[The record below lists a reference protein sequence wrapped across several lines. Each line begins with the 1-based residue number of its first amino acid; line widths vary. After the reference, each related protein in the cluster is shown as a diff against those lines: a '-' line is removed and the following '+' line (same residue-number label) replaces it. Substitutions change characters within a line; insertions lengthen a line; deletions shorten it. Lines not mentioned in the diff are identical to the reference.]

1 MSKQIHL
8 SYISGAHDEIN
19 ARLAQLTSQ
28 YSGLR
33 LINRMPHTSKT
44 HVNLTLDF
52 TVETEYTLFMLTLD
66 PMFIYYKRT
75 IGDSLVQVW
84 GDEPYLSVRY
94 FFEADLALR

>member
-19 ARLAQLTSQ
+19 AKLAQLTSQ

-33 LINRMPHTSKT
+33 LINRMPDQGSY
-44 HVNLTLDF
+44 VNLTLDF

-66 PMFIYYKRT
+66 PMFIYYKKT
-75 IGDSLVQVW
+75 IGDSSER
-84 GDEPYLSVRY
+84 DADPYLSVRY

>member
-8 SYISGAHDEIN
+8 SYISVAHDEIN

-33 LINRMPHTSKT
+33 LINRMPDHGSY
-44 HVNLTLDF
+44 VNLTLDF
-52 TVETEYTLFMLTLD
+52 TVEAEYTLFMLTLD
-66 PMFIYYKRT
+66 PMFIYYKKT
-75 IGDSLVQVW
+75 IGDSSER
-84 GDEPYLSVRY
+84 DADPYLSVRY

>member
-8 SYISGAHDEIN
+8 SYISGAHNEIN

-66 PMFIYYKRT
+66 PMFIYYKKT
-75 IGDSLVQVW
+75 IGDSSER
-84 GDEPYLSVRY
+84 DADPYLSVRY

>member
-8 SYISGAHDEIN
+8 SYISVAHDEIN
-19 ARLAQLTSQ
+19 AKLAQLTSQ

-33 LINRMPHTSKT
+33 LINRMPDHGSY
-44 HVNLTLDF
+44 VNLTLDF
-52 TVETEYTLFMLTLD
+52 TVEAEYTLFMLTLD

-75 IGDSLVQVW
+75 IGDSPER
-84 GDEPYLSVRY
+84 DADPYLSVRY

>member
-8 SYISGAHDEIN
+8 SYISVAHDEIN

-33 LINRMPHTSKT
+33 LINRMPDQGSY
-44 HVNLTLDF
+44 VNLTLDF

-66 PMFIYYKRT
+66 PMFIYYKKT
-75 IGDSLVQVW
+75 IGDSSER
-84 GDEPYLSVRY
+84 DADPYLSVRY

>member
-8 SYISGAHDEIN
+8 SYISVAHDEIN

-33 LINRMPHTSKT
+33 LINRTSAVLKS

-52 TVETEYTLFMLTLD
+52 TVEAEYTLFMLTLD
-66 PMFIYYKRT
+66 PMFIYYKKT
-75 IGDSLVQVW
+75 IGDSSER
-84 GDEPYLSVRY
+84 DADPYLSVRY

>member
-8 SYISGAHDEIN
+8 SYISVAHDEIN

-33 LINRMPHTSKT
+33 LINRMPDQGSY
-44 HVNLTLDF
+44 VNLTLDF
-52 TVETEYTLFMLTLD
+52 TVEAEYTLFMLTLD
-66 PMFIYYKRT
+66 PMFIYYKKT
-75 IGDSLVQVW
+75 IGDSSER
-84 GDEPYLSVRY
+84 DADPYLSVRY

>member
-8 SYISGAHDEIN
+8 SYISVAHDEIN
-19 ARLAQLTSQ
+19 AKLAQLTSQ

-33 LINRMPHTSKT
+33 LINRMPDQRSY
-44 HVNLTLDF
+44 VNLTLDF

-66 PMFIYYKRT
+66 PTFIYYKKT
-75 IGDSLVQVW
+75 IGDSSER
-84 GDEPYLSVRY
+84 DADPYLSVRY

>member
-8 SYISGAHDEIN
+8 SYISVAHDKIN
-19 ARLAQLTSQ
+19 ERLAQLTSQ

-33 LINRMPHTSKT
+33 LINRTSAVLKS

-52 TVETEYTLFMLTLD
+52 TVEAEYTLFMLTLD
-66 PMFIYYKRT
+66 PMFIYYKRP
-75 IGDSLVQVW
+75 IGDSPA
-84 GDEPYLSVRY
+84 GDIEPYLSVRY

>member
-19 ARLAQLTSQ
+19 AKLAQLTSR

-33 LINRMPHTSKT
+33 LINRMPDHGS

-66 PMFIYYKRT
+66 PTFIYYKRT
-75 IGDSLVQVW
+75 IGDSPER
-84 GDEPYLSVRY
+84 DADPYLSVRY

>member
-33 LINRMPHTSKT
+33 LINRMPDHGSY
-44 HVNLTLDF
+44 VNLTLDF
-52 TVETEYTLFMLTLD
+52 TVEAEYTLFMLTLD
-66 PMFIYYKRT
+66 PMFIYYKKT
-75 IGDSLVQVW
+75 IGDSSER
-84 GDEPYLSVRY
+84 DADPYLSVRY

>member
-19 ARLAQLTSQ
+19 AKLAQLTSQ

-33 LINRMPHTSKT
+33 LINRMPDRGS

-66 PMFIYYKRT
+66 PMFIYYKKT
-75 IGDSLVQVW
+75 IGDSSER
-84 GDEPYLSVRY
+84 DADPYLSVRY

>member
-8 SYISGAHDEIN
+8 SYISVAHDEIN
-19 ARLAQLTSQ
+19 AKLAQLTSQ

-33 LINRMPHTSKT
+33 LINRMPDQGSY
-44 HVNLTLDF
+44 VNLTLDF

-66 PMFIYYKRT
+66 PMFIYYKKT
-75 IGDSLVQVW
+75 IGDSSER
-84 GDEPYLSVRY
+84 DADPYLSVRY

>member
-8 SYISGAHDEIN
+8 SYISVAHDEIN

-33 LINRMPHTSKT
+33 LINRMPDHGSY
-44 HVNLTLDF
+44 VNLTLDF
-52 TVETEYTLFMLTLD
+52 TVEAEYTLFMLTLD

>member
-8 SYISGAHDEIN
+8 SYISVAHDEIN

-33 LINRMPHTSKT
+33 LINRMPDHGSY
-44 HVNLTLDF
+44 VNLTLDF
-52 TVETEYTLFMLTLD
+52 TVEAEYTLFMLTLD

-75 IGDSLVQVW
+75 IGDSSER
-84 GDEPYLSVRY
+84 DADPYLSVRY

>member
-8 SYISGAHDEIN
+8 SYISAAHDEIN

-33 LINRMPHTSKT
+33 LINRMPDQGSY
-44 HVNLTLDF
+44 VNLTLDF

-66 PMFIYYKRT
+66 PMFIYYKKT
-75 IGDSLVQVW
+75 IGDSSER
-84 GDEPYLSVRY
+84 DADPYLSVRY

>member
-8 SYISGAHDEIN
+8 SYIGVAHDEIN
-19 ARLAQLTSQ
+19 AKLAQLTSQ

-33 LINRMPHTSKT
+33 VIDKT
-44 HVNLTLDF
+44 PSAGGSYINLTLDF
-52 TVETEYTLFMLTLD
+52 TVEAEYTLFMLTLD

-75 IGDSLVQVW
+75 IGDSSVQVW

>member
-8 SYISGAHDEIN
+8 SYISVAHNEIN
-19 ARLAQLTSQ
+19 AKLAQLTSQ

-33 LINRMPHTSKT
+33 LINRMPDQRSY
-44 HVNLTLDF
+44 VNLTLDF

-66 PMFIYYKRT
+66 PMFIYYKKT
-75 IGDSLVQVW
+75 IGDSSER
-84 GDEPYLSVRY
+84 DADPYLSVRY

>member
-8 SYISGAHDEIN
+8 SYISVAHDEIN
-19 ARLAQLTSQ
+19 AKLAQLTSQ

-33 LINRMPHTSKT
+33 LINRMPDQGSY
-44 HVNLTLDF
+44 VNLTLDF

-75 IGDSLVQVW
+75 IGDSSER
-84 GDEPYLSVRY
+84 DADPYLSVRY

>member
-8 SYISGAHDEIN
+8 SYISVAHDEIN
-19 ARLAQLTSQ
+19 AKLAQLTSQ

-33 LINRMPHTSKT
+33 LINRTSAVLKS

-52 TVETEYTLFMLTLD
+52 TVEAEYTLFMLTLD

>member
-8 SYISGAHDEIN
+8 SYISVAHDEIN
-19 ARLAQLTSQ
+19 AKLAQLTSQ

-33 LINRMPHTSKT
+33 LINRMPDQRSY
-44 HVNLTLDF
+44 VNLTLDF

-66 PMFIYYKRT
+66 PMFIYYKKT
-75 IGDSLVQVW
+75 IGDSSER
-84 GDEPYLSVRY
+84 DADPYLSVRY

>member
-33 LINRMPHTSKT
+33 LINRMPDQGSY
-44 HVNLTLDF
+44 VNLTLDF

-66 PMFIYYKRT
+66 PMFIYYKKT
-75 IGDSLVQVW
+75 IGDSSER
-84 GDEPYLSVRY
+84 DADPYLSVRY
-94 FFEADLALR
+94 FFEVDLALR